1 MVSISWL
8 VIKLVKS
15 FIVVIQCLGA
25 RIRIYDWFIPILS
38 NIPSPPQPLQH
49 FSPFLHTGDCLHSR
63 NLFSR
68 KTAGICSIR
77 HVSATPSSHSYQHQ
91 TVEKS
96 NKTGWVEAA
105 HACYVSFLQ
114 TVVLVVLQ
122 FWWVSISESCWVFK
136 CLQSDGSLCVLINSI
151 HTVTLSTACK
161 STSSSEQ
168 ISDEFPAIKMQVIFG
183 FVMFLSFL

>member
-1 MVSISWL
+1 MTDSYQFSQIYPHHHNHYNTL
-8 VIKLVKS
+8 VPFFTLVTA
-15 FIVVIQCLGA
+15 F
-25 RIRIYDWFIPILS
+25 
-38 NIPSPPQPLQH
+38 
-49 FSPFLHTGDCLHSR
+49 
-63 NLFSR
+63 
-68 KTAGICSIR
+68 TAGICSIR
-77 HVSATPSSHSYQHQ
+77 HVSATPSSHSNQHQ

-168 ISDEFPAIKMQVIFG
+168 ISDEFPAIKMQLIFG